1 MSNEQLPEEVMKA
14 IRDFVDNI
22 RGSYTYGEVFWA
34 ASFGYRLRDEEVRRL
49 REALEEIANDEGEAC
64 QRCEGN
70 GKLWADGKAHLPSHN
85 GALINCGECGGSGR
99 IHRDLQDIAY
109 TALQQTSKIE
119 NNG

>member
-49 REALEEIANDEGEAC
+49 REALEGLLDAIPKETLD
-64 QRCEGN
+64 
-70 GKLWADGKAHLPSHN
+70 ADWWDDSLKNAVNVARTS
-85 GALINCGECGGSGR
+85 
-99 IHRDLQDIAY
+99 
-109 TALQQTSKIE
+109 LQQTSKTE